1 MSRAKALCPNRRL
14 RQSKKIDRL
23 PRAAGISSAQF
34 PLKKIRL
41 ARKSFEPAWCGYSG
55 QTSTGNDKDNDDG
68 CGNNDGRR
76 TGSMADNRIDNKVW
90 RNTGTDKNTRKGNIL
105 RSSQDRTRY

>member
-1 MSRAKALCPNRRL
+1 MSQAKALCPNRRL

-23 PRAAGISSAQF
+23 SRAAGISSAKF

-41 ARKSFEPAWCGYSG
+41 ARNSFEPARCGYSG
-55 QTSTGNDKDNDDG
+55 QTSTGNDRDDDNDCD
-68 CGNNDGRR
+68 NNDGRHI
-76 TGSMADNRIDNKVW
+76 GSMAGNRTDNKVW